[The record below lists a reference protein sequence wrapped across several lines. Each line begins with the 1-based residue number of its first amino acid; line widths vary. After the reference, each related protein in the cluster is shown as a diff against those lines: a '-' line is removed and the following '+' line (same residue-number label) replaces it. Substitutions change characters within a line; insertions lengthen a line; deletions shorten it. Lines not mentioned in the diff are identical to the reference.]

1 MLNHGGRIHAYAK
14 QYGIGLKDWLD
25 LSTGINPNGWPVPE
39 QISTELWTRLPENE
53 DDLIDQAKTYYQ
65 CEHILPVAGSQAAI
79 QILPTLRA
87 ACRVA
92 ILSPAYEEHRHCW
105 QQAGHEVV
113 ALQ

>member
-53 DDLIDQAKTYYQ
+53 DDLIDQAS
-65 CEHILPVAGSQAAI
+65 CRIAGCYTNLTDLKSSLSRRYPFASLRGTSPLLAAS
-79 QILPTLRA
+79 R
-87 ACRVA
+87 
-92 ILSPAYEEHRHCW
+92 S
-105 QQAGHEVV
+105 
-113 ALQ
+113 

>member
-79 QILPTLRA
+79 QILP
-87 ACRVA
+87 
-92 ILSPAYEEHRHCW
+92 LSLIHI
-105 QQAGHEVV
+105 
-113 ALQ
+113 